1 MKRTRKD
8 DRPSRLGWQVMSD
21 LDELDA
27 EKNNT
32 SRKWLK
38 RRIKIYSITIV
49 IMSDGSRLKIAKR
62 LKMGILEVL

>member
-1 MKRTRKD
+1 
-8 DRPSRLGWQVMSD
+8 MSD